1 MNTVLIVFLVLVI
14 IIAIYLAVQ
23 FYNPF
28 YLVKN
33 STSLNIIDPKTYNAV
48 QPIIPV
54 DKIENPSSVRYFY
67 EGWFYINENSAVNTD
82 NVLFNRGDEFVVSL
96 KGSTLNLYVNTKSG
110 GGTGVNSAG
119 ILDTTGITPL
129 ASINNF
135 PFQKWAQLVIN
146 VDGVLVD
153 IYIDGKFVK
162 NVQSAT
168 SINTNSTDSIKY
180 GNQYT
185 LGHFTR
191 FRRPPVN
198 INPQGVWSSFMNGSG
213 QSNSVSDRHVNLQFT
228 KNSSVKYDQRL
239 F

>member
-1 MNTVLIVFLVLVI
+1 MNAVLIVFLVLVI
-14 IIAIYLAVQ
+14 IIAIYLAIQ

-33 STSLNIIDPKTYNAV
+33 SKSLNIIDPKTYNAV

-54 DKIENPSSVRYFY
+54 ESIENPTSVRYFY
-67 EGWFYINENSAVNTD
+67 EGWFYINENSAVNTE
-82 NVLFNRGDEFVVSL
+82 NVLFNRGNAFVVSL
-96 KGSTLNLYVNTKSG
+96 KGSTLNLYVDTTSG
-110 GGTGVNSAG
+110 GGSGVSSAG
-119 ILDTTGITPL
+119 ILDTSGITPL
-129 ASINNF
+129 TSVNNF
-135 PFQKWAQLVIN
+135 PFQKWTQLVLN
-146 VDGVLVD
+146 VDGMMVD

-162 NVQSAT
+162 NVKS
-168 SINTNSTDSIKY
+168 SSVGINSSDSIKY

-191 FRRPPVN
+191 FRRPSVN

-228 KNSSVKYDQRL
+228 KNSNVKYDQRL